1 MPENS
6 CPESDQNRWL
16 RIPIADIG
24 TGGNPRNVR
33 KNYQIQDIPI
43 GLGMW
48 FFGKKRKTLKN
59 AINQRVF
66 GGEIERNYCEWV
78 SLSNCERGC
87 VVLGGIFIPQ
97 FFFVFIHCLF
107 LLLVYLV
114 GGFPLSFT
122 FLSLICDLLFVSLS
136 SILSGTYRA

>member
-66 GGEIERNYCEWV
+66 GGEIERNYCE
-78 SLSNCERGC
+78 
-87 VVLGGIFIPQ
+87 
-97 FFFVFIHCLF
+97 
-107 LLLVYLV
+107 
-114 GGFPLSFT
+114 
-122 FLSLICDLLFVSLS
+122 
-136 SILSGTYRA
+136 